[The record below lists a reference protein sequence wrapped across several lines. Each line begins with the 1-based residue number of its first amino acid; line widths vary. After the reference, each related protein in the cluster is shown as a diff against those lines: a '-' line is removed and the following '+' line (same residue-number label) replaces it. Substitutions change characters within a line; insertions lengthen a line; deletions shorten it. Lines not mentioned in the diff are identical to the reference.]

1 MSFTVENSI
10 ESAKQIFKSCPSED
24 PFSSYDFLDALDKTN
39 CLDADSGWNTK
50 CLNHDNGSAIPFYE
64 KLNSQGEFVFDYAWA
79 NTYFRYGQPYYPKLV
94 MSVPFTPVD
103 GKRIVGPD
111 DNANSE
117 ALNSLVSHTEDQG
130 YSSLHALYVDK
141 SQREIFKSKNFI
153 ERLDCNYK
161 WVNKS
166 YADFECFLSQLTSR
180 HRKNIKKERA
190 YIQKL
195 NIEFEYVTKITQQD
209 WHEFYLFY
217 AMTYAVRGQ
226 RPYLTAEFFKK
237 LEKLNPL
244 IVFAHKKGQRIAASL
259 FFQFKDKLYGRYW
272 GTKEHI
278 NFLHFECC
286 YYQGIE
292 IAIKNKCMAFDPGIQ
307 GHHKLKRGFEP
318 VINTSYH
325 WIVDERFR
333 DAISKYCETESNHI
347 KEYFEQSKEYLPFK
361 NV

>member
-1 MSFTVENSI
+1 MNFSVENSI
-10 ESAKQIFKSCPSED
+10 QSAKEIFKSYPSED
-24 PFSSYDFLDALDKTN
+24 PFSSFDFLNALEKTN
-39 CLDADSGWNTK
+39 CLDADSGWKTK
-50 CLNHDNGSAIPFYE
+50 CLNHENGSSIPFYE

-103 GKRIVGPD
+103 GKRIIGPD
-111 DNANSE
+111 HNSNSQ
-117 ALNSLVSHTEDQG
+117 ALNSLVSHTKDQN
-130 YSSLHALYVDK
+130 YSSLHALYVHK
-141 SQREIFKSKNFI
+141 TQREIFKSNNFI

-161 WVNKS
+161 WVNRS
-166 YADFECFLSQLTSR
+166 YEDFESFLSELTSR

-190 YIQKL
+190 YIKKL
-195 NIEFEYVTKITQQD
+195 NIEFEYVTKITHQD
-209 WHEFYLFY
+209 WQEFYLFY

-226 RPYLTAEFFKK
+226 RPYLTAQFFEE
-237 LEKLNPL
+237 LEKLNPI

-259 FFQFKDKLYGRYW
+259 FFQSKDKLYGRYW
-272 GTKEHI
+272 GAKEHI

-292 IAIKNKCMAFDPGIQ
+292 IAIKNKCEEFDPGIQ

-318 VINTSYH
+318 IINTSYH

-333 DAISKYCETESNHI
+333 EAISDYCDTESKHI
-347 KEYFEQSKEYLPFK
+347 KEHFEQSKDYLPFK
-361 NV
+361 NA